1 MSRWNSATVPQP
13 ASRTSW
19 RGVPQSAVTLAVLG
33 WLVLGALLLIC
44 LGLLL
49 GASWTTQAL
58 QPTLRHQAEER
69 RRLNQ
74 EWVAVRD
81 ARQRLQRCPRC
92 HWSLHE
98 RNWYSTGTILDEPLD
113 DD

>member
-1 MSRWNSATVPQP
+1 MSRWNSATAPQP
-13 ASRTSW
+13 ASGTSW
-19 RGVPQSAVTLAVLG
+19 RGVPQCAVTLAVLG
-33 WLVLGALLLIC
+33 WLALGALLFIC

-58 QPTLRHQAEER
+58 QPKLRQQAEER

-74 EWVAVRD
+74 EWVTVRD

-98 RNWYSTGTILDEPLD
+98 RN
-113 DD
+113 

>member
-1 MSRWNSATVPQP
+1 MSRWSSAPGPQP

-19 RGVPQSAVTLAVLG
+19 RGVPQGSVTLPVLG
-33 WLVLGALLLIC
+33 WLMLGALLLIC

-58 QPTLRHQAEER
+58 QPTLRRQAEER

-74 EWVAVRD
+74 EWVALRD

-92 HWSLHE
+92 HWSLSE
-98 RNWYSTGTILDEPLD
+98 RNWYSTGTLVDEPLD
-113 DD
+113 DE